1 LSLNVSTPQYLNVFF
16 QVPAFVSRLL
26 PQRLSR
32 DPRALLYLGC
42 SRTARPL
49 PRGVTGHE
57 IPVRFAPH
65 PIRSIQFVRSIGMEV
80 SASRDMRVL
89 IADDQRDVGRSLE
102 DLVRACKHEI
112 VGVVGSGFEAIQA
125 YTRLRP
131 DLVLMDYRMPKL
143 NGATACRFILSKD
156 PAARIILVT
165 GWSPSDD
172 TSASGAIA
180 ILLKPIDLERLN
192 ATLNSVAETL
202 SVPSPA
208 EMPIPGVSFQ
218 QDSIDYSQPV
228 PQPSPVVP
236 PSLQM
241 SFHLDAPQ
249 NHLQQSGKPLDVER
263 SAFSDSVD
271 SFTPAHSPPASAV
284 GPSTRRRPARRV
296 L

>member
-1 LSLNVSTPQYLNVFF
+1 
-16 QVPAFVSRLL
+16 
-26 PQRLSR
+26 
-32 DPRALLYLGC
+32 LYLGC
-42 SRTARPL
+42 SRSARPL
-49 PRGVTGHE
+49 PRGVTGH
-57 IPVRFAPH
+57 VAH

-218 QDSIDYSQPV
+218 QDSIDYSRPV

-249 NHLQQSGKPLDVER
+249 NHLQSGEALDVER

-271 SFTPAHSPPASAV
+271 SFTPAHSPPTSAV

>member
-1 LSLNVSTPQYLNVFF
+1 
-16 QVPAFVSRLL
+16 
-26 PQRLSR
+26 
-32 DPRALLYLGC
+32 
-42 SRTARPL
+42 
-49 PRGVTGHE
+49 
-57 IPVRFAPH
+57 
-65 PIRSIQFVRSIGMEV
+65 
-80 SASRDMRVL
+80 MRVL

-165 GWSPSDD
+165 GWSPSND